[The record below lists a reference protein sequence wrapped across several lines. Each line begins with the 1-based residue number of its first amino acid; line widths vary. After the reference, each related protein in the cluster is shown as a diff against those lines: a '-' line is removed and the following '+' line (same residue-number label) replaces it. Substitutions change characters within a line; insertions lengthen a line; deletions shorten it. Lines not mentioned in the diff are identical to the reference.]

1 MEEHQRILDD
11 EEEEDDSQLA
21 DSISNIEGELN
32 SGSSKPDDAKSRN
45 SLHNLGS
52 NPDLVN
58 NDDVKSFGSVKRKS
72 TRQLNGIEK
81 PILEVVTV
89 VKDGMGGTSQI
100 KGVSIAE
107 EVEMKSH
114 QRSAKRDFDGKS
126 SKSFAR
132 SLRSRKLGAAAT

>member
-1 MEEHQRILDD
+1 MRNYID
-11 EEEEDDSQLA
+11 EEEEEDSQLA

-45 SLHNLGS
+45 SLHQLGS

-58 NDDVKSFGSVKRKS
+58 NEDVKSFGSVKRKS

-114 QRSAKRDFDGKS
+114 
-126 SKSFAR
+126 
-132 SLRSRKLGAAAT
+132 